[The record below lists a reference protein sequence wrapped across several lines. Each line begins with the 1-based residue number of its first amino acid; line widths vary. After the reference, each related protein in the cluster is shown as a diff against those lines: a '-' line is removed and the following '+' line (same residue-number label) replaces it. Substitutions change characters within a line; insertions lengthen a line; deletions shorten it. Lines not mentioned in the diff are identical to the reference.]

1 MPLSYDDT
9 QRLREFYKVCLDSQ
23 HQMLGYPVATD
34 YDYQDLS
41 SFFQFSINNVGDWAE
56 TSNYP
61 MNTFQF
67 EQDVVEYFCQ
77 LFHTNTEKAWG
88 YVTNGG
94 TEGNMYGCYLARE
107 RFPDGVVYFSKDTHY
122 SVMKIVRFLNVEHC
136 VVESQA
142 NGEMD
147 YDALESALKEN
158 PNKPPI
164 IFANIGTTMSGAI
177 DNLEQIQARLY
188 NAGFSRDQY
197 YLHADAAFHGMI
209 IPYVDNP
216 PKFSFRDGIDSISV
230 SGHKMLG
237 SPIPCGMV
245 LALKEHTDKISH
257 QIEYIAA
264 PDKTL
269 TGSRNGLTPLFLW
282 KFIRSTSEQ
291 EKRERIQSCLEL
303 AEETVQVLNKHNIPA
318 WRNANSTIVVF
329 PKPSEAI
336 WRKHHLAVA
345 NGMAHIIIAGQTV
358 RNRSKLNQVLDDLM
372 SEQAYTEM
380 TLSEE

>member
-34 YDYQDLS
+34 YDYQDLW

-61 MNTFQF
+61 MNTFPF
-67 EQDVVEYFCQ
+67 EQDVVEYFCR
-77 LFHTNTEKAWG
+77 LFHTNTENAWG

-158 PNKPPI
+158 WNKPPI
-164 IFANIGTTMSGAI
+164 IFANIGTTMFGAI
-177 DNLEQIQARLY
+177 DDLEQIQARLY
-188 NAGFSRDQY
+188 NAGFGRDQY
-197 YLHADAAFHGMI
+197 YIHADAALHGLI
-209 IPYVDNP
+209 VPYVDNP
-216 PKFSFRDGIDSISV
+216 PPFSFKDGIDSISV

-282 KFIRSTSEQ
+282 KFIRSSSEQ

-303 AEETVQVLNKHNIPA
+303 ADDTVQVLNQHNIPA

-358 RNRSKLNQVLDDLM
+358 SNRSKLNQVLDDLM

-380 TLSEE
+380 ALCKE

>member
-9 QRLREFYKVCLDSQ
+9 QRLTEFYKVCLDNQ

-34 YDYQDLS
+34 YDYQDLW
-41 SFFQFSINNVGDWAE
+41 SFFQFTINNVGDWAE

-61 MNTFQF
+61 MNTFEF
-67 EQDVVEYFCQ
+67 EQDVVNYFCQ
-77 LFHTNTEKAWG
+77 LFHTTTDKAWG

-107 RFPDGVVYFSKDTHY
+107 RFPDGMMYFSKDTHY
-122 SVMKIVRFLNVEHC
+122 SVMKIVRFLNVEHR

-147 YDALESALKEN
+147 YDALESALKKN
-158 PNKPPI
+158 SNKPPI
-164 IFANIGTTMSGAI
+164 IFANIGTTMLGAI

-282 KFIRSTSEQ
+282 KFIRSSSEQ

-303 AEETVQVLNKHNIPA
+303 AEETVQMLNQHNIPA
-318 WRNANSTIVVF
+318 WRNDNSTIVVF
-329 PKPSEAI
+329 PKPSETT

-358 RNRSKLNQVLDDLM
+358 KNRSKLDQVLDDLI
-372 SEQAYTEM
+372 SEQAYVE
-380 TLSEE
+380 LAG